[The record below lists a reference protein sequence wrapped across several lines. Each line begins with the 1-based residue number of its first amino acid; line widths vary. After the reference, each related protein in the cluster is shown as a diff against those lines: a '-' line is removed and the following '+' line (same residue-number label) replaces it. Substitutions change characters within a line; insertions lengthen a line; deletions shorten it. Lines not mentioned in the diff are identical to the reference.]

1 VQEDRQPAAASE
13 EQAMTQSKSQKKRIL
28 YVQLSSGVGGGIIN
42 GLYPIV
48 ACLNRDRYEPLVLF
62 YWPNPYRERF
72 EALGVKTI
80 VFEKPRS
87 RQHPAPVAQLQKNR
101 LVKNLQ
107 RDNGRVNALYH
118 ALGSYVRLS
127 YCVPQTLEL
136 VKLIKAHDIDLV
148 HLNSSNVGHGREVVL
163 AAKLA
168 GLPCICHVRNFSEF
182 QAADRLIA
190 RFVDQYIYC
199 SNAIGQHCVTQG
211 VTPTKG
217 CIIRNGLIDVEKW
230 SQPYDTAQMRRE
242 IGWSN
247 KDFIVGNIGRLVP
260 WKGQDI
266 FLKALAEV
274 KREVPGIKGL
284 VVGGVTKSAERQGE
298 QPFSYYERLLALTK
312 SLKLTD
318 NVHFTGFRSDIPRIM
333 ASVDVVVHSSSEPE
347 PASMV
352 VIEGMF
358 AGRPVIATNGG
369 GMSEMIDDGVTG
381 LLVPLKDPQAMAQAI
396 LLYYQDRALAKRI
409 AIAGQQKAE
418 EQFRAQRY
426 VGEVRALYQTLLA

>member
-1 VQEDRQPAAASE
+1 
-13 EQAMTQSKSQKKRIL
+13 MTQSKSQKKRIL
-28 YVQLSSGVGGGIIN
+28 YVQLSPGVGGGIIN
-42 GLYPIV
+42 GLYPL
-48 ACLNRDRYEPLVLF
+48 ATCLNRDRYEPLVLF

-72 EALGVKTI
+72 EASGVKTI

-101 LVKNLQ
+101 LVRNLQ
-107 RDNGRVNALYH
+107 QGNGRGNALYH

-127 YCVPQTLEL
+127 YYIPQISRLA
-136 VKLIKAHDIDLV
+136 KLMKVHDIDLV
-148 HLNSSNVGHGREVVL
+148 HLNSCSTGHGREVVL

-168 GLPCICHVRNFSEF
+168 GLPCICHVRNFSQF

-217 CIIRNGLIDVEKW
+217 CTIRNGLVDVEKW
-230 SQPYDTAQMRRE
+230 SRPYDTAQMRRE

-247 KDFIVGNIGRLVP
+247 KDFIVGNMGRLVP
-260 WKGQDI
+260 WKGQDV

-274 KREVPGIKGL
+274 KREVPDIKGL
-284 VVGGVTKSAERQGE
+284 VVGGVTKSAERQDE

-312 SLKLTD
+312 SLNLTD

-369 GMSEMIDDGVTG
+369 GMSEMIADGVTG
-381 LLVPLKDPQAMAQAI
+381 LLVPLNDPQAMAQAI

-426 VGEVRALYQTLLA
+426 VGEVQALYQTLLA